1 MNFADSFR
9 AARWIRFTNLIL
21 QAVLWLALFG
31 GLNYIALNHTSRFDL
46 TKNRRHS
53 LSAETKS
60 YLDRLERDVKVVVT
74 LTEDNENEEV
84 AQAYR
89 DITGLLREYSYAT
102 RGREKGRIIVHGI
115 NVYQNR
121 REAEELGI
129 DQPNSVVLICGE
141 HRRVM
146 PLSEFYRVAGR
157 GKEVHKESFLG
168 ESALTAAILD
178 VSNPDKKKIYFI
190 AGHGEM
196 RPDDTSRV
204 RGLSQL
210 AFELRQRNYELV
222 GLDLRLVQKI
232 PADADHG
239 VIIIASPQNRFQP
252 AEEEMLRNF
261 LQTRAGR
268 VILMLDPGRSHGLEN
283 LLFDWG
289 VIAYDKLIIDPDP
302 RSLTEANDLRF
313 WNFLPDPTSHIT
325 DSLLSNGLAVIVS
338 PAAVVIGD
346 ELGRSSNDG
355 LNVKKLVA
363 TSDKAWGE
371 SDYRSGTRFEYTPGQ
386 DLKGQLGVMVISE
399 RTQPANNLPL
409 SVRGG
414 RLAVFGTADLISNNR
429 IFSGGNL
436 NLFLATVNWATDRDT
451 QLNIPARP
459 VQRFQLSLSQ
469 EELMRLRLGLLLGVP
484 GIVALLGFV
493 VYFTR
498 RN

>member
-1 MNFADSFR
+1 MKLADSFR
-9 AARWIRFTNLIL
+9 AARWIRLTNLLL
-21 QAVLWLALFG
+21 QALLWLALFG
-31 GLNYIALNHTSRFDL
+31 GLNYVALNHAWRFDL

-60 YLDRLERDVKVVVT
+60 YLDRLERDVTVVVT
-74 LTEDNENEEV
+74 LTEDSENEEV

-89 DITGLLREYSYAT
+89 DITGLLREYTYAT
-102 RGREKGRIIVHGI
+102 RGHEKGKIIVHEV
-115 NVYQNR
+115 NVYQSR

-146 PLSEFYRVAGR
+146 PLSELYRTSR
-157 GKEVHKESFLG
+157 KGKESRKEAFLG
-168 ESALTAAILD
+168 EAALTSAILD
-178 VSNPDKKKIYFI
+178 VSNPEKKKIYFL

-196 RPDDTSRV
+196 RPDDTNNV

-210 AFELRQRNYELV
+210 SFELRQRNYELA
-222 GLDLRLVQKI
+222 GLDLSLVSKI
-232 PADADHG
+232 PDDADHG
-239 VIIIASPQNRFQP
+239 VIIIASPQARFQP

-268 VILMLDPGRSHGLEN
+268 VIMMLDPGRQHGLET
-283 LLFDWG
+283 LLFDWDIIVYDN
-289 VIAYDKLIIDPDP
+289 VIYDLDPN
-302 RSLTEANDLRF
+302 SLTENNDLRLWKF
-313 WNFLPDPTSHIT
+313 AADPVSKIT
-325 DSLLSNGLAVIVS
+325 DSLLSNALPVVVGPARAVS
-338 PAAVVIGD
+338 D
-346 ELGRSSNDG
+346 DLGRSANDG
-355 LNVKKLVA
+355 LRVKTLVA

-371 SDYRSGTRFEYTPGQ
+371 SDYRSRALPKFTPGQ
-386 DLKGQLGVMVISE
+386 DLHGQLGVMVISE

-414 RLAVFGTADLISNNR
+414 RLAVFGTADIVTNNR
-429 IFSGGNL
+429 IFTSGNL
-436 NLFLATVNWATDRDT
+436 NLFLATVNWTVDRDT

-459 VQRFQLSLSQ
+459 IQRFQLSLSQ

-484 GIVALLGFV
+484 GAVALLGFV
-493 VYFTR
+493 VFLTR